1 MFNSISTGRPAG
13 GSTRPVLKIVSSA
26 SSKAIPPSPSRRL
39 LRRGRKIKEK
49 DEHWQQQRGLTMS
62 AMIILTAQAAQVR
75 GPSVEAPKF
84 AALDRIALTDGR
96 FILGLEVL
104 ADPLHAE

>member
-1 MFNSISTGRPAG
+1 
-13 GSTRPVLKIVSSA
+13 
-26 SSKAIPPSPSRRL
+26 L

-104 ADPLHAE
+104 ADPLHAEDLAFLSTLPQADVSTVVSLLPVFVGV